1 MSKQIEA
8 MRKLGYSEE
17 EIVDMLACDKAID
30 QGKKM
35 DWDLSDDDHKKA
47 IKQANAGEKKE
58 VVKKPRKMKEN
69 PGKKHIISEIS
80 QVLEKISD
88 SVEIVNPEREI
99 SFSIDGICY
108 KITLSVPRK

>member
-1 MSKQIEA
+1 MSKLVEL
-8 MRKLGYSEE
+8 MKKMGYSDA
-17 EIVDMLACDKAID
+17 EIADMLACDKAID

-35 DWDLSDDDHKKA
+35 AWDLSDDDHKKA

-58 VVKKPRKMKEN
+58 VAKKPRKMKEN
-69 PGKKHIISEIS
+69 PGKRHIISEIS

-99 SFSIDGICY
+99 SFNIDGVCY

>member
-8 MRKLGYSEE
+8 MKKQGFSDA
-17 EIVDMLACDKAID
+17 EIADMLACDKAID

-35 DWDLSDDDHKKA
+35 PWDLSDEDHKKA

-58 VVKKPRKMKEN
+58 TFKKPRKVKEN
-69 PGKKHIISEIS
+69 PGKKMIISEIS

-88 SVEIVNPEREI
+88 SVEVVNPEREI
-99 SFSIDGICY
+99 SFQIDGVCY

>member
-1 MSKQIEA
+1 MNKQIEA

-17 EIVDMLACDKAID
+17 EIADMLACDKAID

-69 PGKKHIISEIS
+69 PGKRHIISEIS

-99 SFSIDGICY
+99 SFNIDGVCY